1 MKARVGKHGCVCVC
15 VHACMYIWTLLSLY
29 HTYTSLP
36 PIHQEELK
44 AYHTDRRKEVNQQ
57 KTLDRTRVNDPAN
70 RRRIVSS
77 TYMHNVKI
85 MYESMMLLFLNPF
98 PLDTGNE

>member
-1 MKARVGKHGCVCVC
+1 MCVCVC
-15 VHACMYIWTLLSLY
+15 ACVHVYLD
-29 HTYTSLP
+29 TSVTVSHIYLP
-36 PIHQEELK
+36 PLLFQLTRQEELK

-77 TYMHNVKI
+77 THMHNVKI